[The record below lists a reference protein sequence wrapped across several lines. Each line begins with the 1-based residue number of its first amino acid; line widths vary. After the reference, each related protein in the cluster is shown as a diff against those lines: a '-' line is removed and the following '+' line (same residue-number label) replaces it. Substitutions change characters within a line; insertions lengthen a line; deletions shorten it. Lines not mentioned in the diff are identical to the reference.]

1 MFLLKKILILLFFLL
16 LPTSANAL
24 TPEESI
30 ATSSSTENNQIV
42 ATNSAVIKE
51 SDKMTPWEKFWS
63 WITAVFI
70 KNNYVIKQ
78 RDPVEKTSE
87 MTNYDSEVSSAGTRL
102 TSKSSQD
109 CFKGDIIKKHL
120 DTKPIA
126 HICLDSNVCTV
137 STDSSCAPISLKD
150 LAHYFVQI
158 NQNFYCNDQN
168 NFVEIDNDTIE
179 DINNTYKEDISD
191 NMLSCYQAIYD
202 DLYLVPRGNI
212 NENEINSQK
221 IVKTPIPASS
231 QNDSDDTLSVQNKL
245 NQNLSPNGTS
255 YGLDGLRPTAW

>member
-1 MFLLKKILILLFFLL
+1 MSLFKKFLILLFFLF
-16 LPTSANAL
+16 LPISINAQSA
-24 TPEESI
+24 EENI

-126 HICLDSNVCTV
+126 HICLNSSICTV
-137 STDSSCAPISLKD
+137 STDNSCTPISLKD

-158 NQNFYCNDQN
+158 NQNFYCDDQN

-179 DINNTYKEDISD
+179 DINNTYKENIPD

-202 DLYLVPRGNI
+202 DLYLVPKGNI

-221 IVKTPIPASS
+221 IVKTPIPASN
-231 QNDSDDTLSVQNKL
+231 QNISNDTSDLQTQL
-245 NQNLSPNGTS
+245 NQNFSPDGTF
-255 YGLDGLRPTAW
+255 YGLNGLRPASW